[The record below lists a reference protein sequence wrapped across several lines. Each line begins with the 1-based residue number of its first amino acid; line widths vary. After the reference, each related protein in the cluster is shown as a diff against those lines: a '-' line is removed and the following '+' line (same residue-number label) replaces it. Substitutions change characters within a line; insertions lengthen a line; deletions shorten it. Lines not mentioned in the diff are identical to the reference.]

1 MLIRSQD
8 KAALLKFE
16 NIVVNLKL
24 PDSLTVICWGW
35 QDAQRSGGY
44 FILGKYSTKEKA
56 MKVLNMIQEAYMDY
70 KSGEIISSG
79 LAGSA
84 YTGSYDTKESV
95 AHGIAVL
102 KGYGNEIRKSI
113 LFQMPDDSEVV
124 V

>member
-1 MLIRSQD
+1 MLIRSQN
-8 KAALLKFE
+8 KMSLIKFE
-16 NIVVNLKL
+16 NIVININNINGKEI
-24 PDSLTVICWGW
+24 ICWSQMNPGE
-35 QDAQRSGGY
+35 DEY
-44 FILGKYSTKEKA
+44 ILLGHYSNKAKA

-70 KSGEIISSG
+70 KSGEIIGSG

-113 LFQMPDDSEVV
+113 LFQMPEDSEVEV
-124 V
+124 

>member
-1 MLIRSQD
+1 MLIRSQN
-8 KAALLKFE
+8 KMSLVKFE
-16 NIVVNLKL
+16 NIVININNINGKEI
-24 PDSLTVICWGW
+24 ICWSQMNPGE
-35 QDAQRSGGY
+35 DEYIS
-44 FILGKYSTKEKA
+44 LGHYSTKEKA
-56 MKVLNMIQEAYMDY
+56 MKVLDMIQEAYMDY
-70 KSGEIISSG
+70 KSGEIIGSG